1 MKSKKY
7 YTTLEEAVTDYF
19 KEMKIVTKILNGN
32 LVAGQK
38 KYINADAPE
47 CDVLVAGK
55 KFKKGS
61 YII

>member
-38 KYINADAPE
+38 KYINADTQE
-47 CDVLVAGK
+47 CDEYKIGDGK
-55 KFKKGS
+55 IGEEL
-61 YII
+61 I